1 MNKERTFCGWTKEE
15 IYEAENS
22 DDPRGYYIPT
32 EVLIAF
38 QNDDADGEE

>member
-1 MNKERTFCGWTKEE
+1 MIKTYCGWTKEE

-22 DDPRGYYIPT
+22 GDYYIPV

-38 QNDDADGEE
+38 QNDEPDEED

>member
-1 MNKERTFCGWTKEE
+1 MNKTYCGWTKEE

-22 DDPRGYYIPT
+22 GDYYIPT

-38 QNDDADGEE
+38 ENDDYDGSDEWSE